1 MSTLIWIIQSA
12 AWLLTVLV
20 IASVFLSYF
29 MSPYHPVRSTI
40 DRIVNPILNPIRRIV
55 PPLQGIDFSP
65 VVLVILIQILETV
78 IVNLLA

>member
-78 IVNLLA
+78 LVKLLA

>member
-1 MSTLIWIIQSA
+1 MSIIVWIIQSV

-40 DRIVNPILNPIRRIV
+40 DRIVNPMLNPIRRIV

-65 VVLVILIQILETV
+65 VIAVILIQVLETL
-78 IVNLLA
+78 ILNLLS